1 MSTFEKPMKLF
12 LENFEFFENG
22 EKFQRKL
29 PSSWGINGL

>member
-22 EKFQRKL
+22 EIFYRVSAQTAK
-29 PSSWGINGL
+29 